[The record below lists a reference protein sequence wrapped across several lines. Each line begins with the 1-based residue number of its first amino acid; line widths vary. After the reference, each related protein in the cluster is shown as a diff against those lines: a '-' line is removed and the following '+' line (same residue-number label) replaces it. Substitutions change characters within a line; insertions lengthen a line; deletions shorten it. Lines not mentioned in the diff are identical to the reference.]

1 MARIASREMKER
13 LAVYFIMG
21 SQNSERPAA
30 DVLKEALDGGVT
42 LFQFREKGSGALKG
56 ADKEELA
63 RHLQR
68 LCRAY
73 GVPFIVNDDVELA
86 LAIDADGVHVGQDDE
101 DARRVREKIGDKI
114 LGVSAH
120 NVEEAMA
127 AVEAG
132 ADYLGVGPIYPTS
145 SKEDAK
151 EAQGPDVL
159 RRLREAGIAIPIVAI
174 GGITAGN
181 AKTVIEAGADGVS
194 VISAIA
200 SAPSPKAAA
209 AALAEAVRAA
219 RAR

>member
-1 MARIASREMKER
+1 MARIASGEMKER

-30 DVLKEALDGGVT
+30 GVLKEALDGGVT
-42 LFQFREKGSGALKG
+42 LFQFREKGPGALKG

-63 RHLQR
+63 RQLQR

-120 NVEEAMA
+120 NIEEAMA

-159 RRLREAGIAIPIVAI
+159 RRLREAGITIPIVAI
-174 GGITAGN
+174 GGITAAN
-181 AKTVIEAGADGVS
+181 AKIVVEAGADGVS

-200 SAPSPKAAA
+200 SVPSPKAAA
-209 AALAEAVRAA
+209 AALVEAVRAA

>member
-181 AKTVIEAGADGVS
+181 AKTVIEGGADGVS